1 MNDLVYISVDKS
13 MRRDR
18 KSISPV
24 LINNFSQ
31 VLSVWLF
38 FVLLCFFFSP
48 DKVEN
53 CLGHLCLIRLR
64 TVLVISI

>member
-1 MNDLVYISVDKS
+1 MDINVNDLVYISVDKS

-18 KSISPV
+18 ESISPV

-38 FVLLCFFFSP
+38 FVLLVFFF
-48 DKVEN
+48 
-53 CLGHLCLIRLR
+53 LLIKLR
-64 TVLVISI
+64 TVLVISV